1 MPCSRPV
8 THQLTMTNT
17 KGDPEAAQILKLLHE
32 FKSLSI
38 RIDVGPF
45 TTLLGR
51 REFVMGHSNG
61 F

>member
-1 MPCSRPV
+1 MPDLRLV
-8 THQLTMTNT
+8 AHHLTMTNT
-17 KGDPEAAQILKLLHE
+17 QGDSQAAQLLKQLHE

-45 TTLLGR
+45 MTLLR
-51 REFVMGHSNG
+51 RWELVMGHANG